1 MDLYATLREN
11 NEKMERNND
20 RLRDFLSGADLKR
33 RRYEKKMEKKS
44 LQLFKIYFKNK
55 KIKNLRVTLK
65 VINQACATRRGI

>member
-44 LQLFKIYFKNK
+44 LQLFKIYLKNK
-55 KIKNLRVTLK
+55 KIKK
-65 VINQACATRRGI
+65 